1 MTSFVKLADL
11 LYAKCEQL
19 FVIMIYILYNTVLYY
34 CGEDGEDDEV
44 LKSVALLV
52 AFGL

>member
-1 MTSFVKLADL
+1 MTNFVKLADL

-34 CGEDGEDDEV
+34 CGEAGGDDEV
-44 LKSVALLV
+44 YYEECSLASY
-52 AFGL
+52 F